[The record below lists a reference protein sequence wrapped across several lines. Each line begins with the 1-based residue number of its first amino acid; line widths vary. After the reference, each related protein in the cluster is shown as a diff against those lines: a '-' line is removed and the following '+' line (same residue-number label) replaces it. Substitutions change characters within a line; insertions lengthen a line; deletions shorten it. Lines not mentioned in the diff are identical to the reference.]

1 MRIVGGRLGGR
12 RFPGPPGN
20 VTRPTSER
28 VREAIA
34 SALEARD
41 AIAERRV
48 LDLYAGTGALGFEAL
63 SRGARSVV
71 FVERDAR
78 VAKAL
83 EQSAAGLG
91 VAQEIEILRADLT
104 RERCQ
109 AEVLQRSPFGLVL
122 MDPPYAD
129 LATAVSVLETLC
141 ERGLLAEDGVVLLE
155 HAAKSTPIVPSALVP
170 LSRYRYGDT
179 AVMLLAA
186 VAAPEVPAQGDDRT

>member
-1 MRIVGGRLGGR
+1 MRIVGGKLGGR

-20 VTRPTSER
+20 VTRPTAER

-41 AIAERRV
+41 AIAGRRV

-63 SRGARSVV
+63 SRGASHVV
-71 FVERDAR
+71 FVERDVR

-83 EQSAAGLG
+83 TQSAESLG
-91 VAQEIEILRADLT
+91 VRSEVDIINKDLT
-104 RERCQ
+104 RERSQ
-109 AEVLQRSPFGLVL
+109 SEVLDRGPFGLVL

-129 LATAVSVLETLC
+129 LTSAVAVLEALC
-141 ERGLLAEDGVVLLE
+141 ARGLLADDAVVLLE
-155 HAAKSTPIVPSALVP
+155 HAAKSTPSVPSLVP

-179 AVMLLAA
+179 AVVLLEAPAA
-186 VAAPEVPAQGDDRT
+186 TATGDDPP

>member
-12 RFPGPPGN
+12 RFPGPPGD

-34 SALEARD
+34 SALDARD
-41 AIAERRV
+41 AIAGRQV

-63 SRGARSVV
+63 SRGAARVL

-78 VAKAL
+78 VAKAI
-83 EQSAAGLG
+83 EQSADSLG
-91 VAQEIEILRADLT
+91 VRSEVAILRGDLT

-109 AEVLQRSPFGLVL
+109 VDVLARGPFGLVL
-122 MDPPYAD
+122 LDPPYAD
-129 LATAVSVLETLC
+129 LSPAIGVLETLC
-141 ERGLLAEDGVVLLE
+141 ARGLLAEDAVVLLE
-155 HAAKSTPIVPSALVP
+155 HAAKSMPAVPSALVP

-179 AVMLLAA
+179 AVVLLAA
-186 VAAPEVPAQGDDRT
+186 RAAPEKGDDRT